1 MSTERDELVN
11 IYIETLNEGH
21 GVVSRTVQGNRAAD
35 AILAAGYRKPR
46 MITTTEELD
55 ALPVGSAVRSAMG
68 GFYVKD
74 KDMGNPS
81 DTWWSAAGSAA
92 EFLTSR
98 ISLPA
103 TVLHEP
109 EAQA

>member
-1 MSTERDELVN
+1 MSNERDELAKV
-11 IYIETLNEGH
+11 IDDDAH
-21 GVVSRTVQGNRAAD
+21 VDWFSGNSVELAD
-35 AILAAGYRKPR
+35 VILAAGYRR
-46 MITTTEELD
+46 HRTITTTEELD

-68 GFYVKD
+68 SFYVKD